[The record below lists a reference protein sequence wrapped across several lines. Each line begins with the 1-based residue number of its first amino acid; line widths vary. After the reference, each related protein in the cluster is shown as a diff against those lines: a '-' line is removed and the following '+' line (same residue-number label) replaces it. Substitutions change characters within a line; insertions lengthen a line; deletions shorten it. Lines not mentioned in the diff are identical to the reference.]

1 MDNKKTYTILL
12 ILVLITGITFR
23 VYSWLHLN
31 SLTFDE
37 AVHSNPGLIT
47 AKFISNFFDI
57 NYLKNSLSN
66 YPMAFAA
73 GVFYPY
79 GYPILSAI
87 SFFIFGFGEL
97 QARLPSMVFSI
108 LIIPAVYYL
117 AKIIFKEEKIAL
129 FSAFFAAINPWF
141 IIWGGRALA
150 DLPMAFFMVLSLY
163 FLIKSTEENKTK
175 YWVIS
180 AIFCGSAFL
189 MKPPGLLILPF
200 LIFYAI
206 YQKGSSVL
214 FKKNFVAFSAIIFIF
229 LLSYFGF
236 GLFSKY
242 LLPLININTE
252 YYGDQIYKNIF
263 HWFSGALTTAEA
275 GDPTWKTS
283 TAWFYYPK
291 LLVVQLGGAVTLC
304 LSLIGAGIILFKKN
318 AKKTVLVFLF
328 IPFIYLLFSFLNNK
342 DTRYTIPYLAFFCIL
357 AGYGALKTA
366 SLFKGNFYFL
376 CIAIV
381 IAATL
386 LGSFNT
392 LPIFNIWHTPNSG
405 LEKAVQIIMQK
416 NPGSIAID
424 ENSDNMVNVN
434 TLAFYMLIKD
444 NGLKYSV
451 CWPEKSYEA
460 KYIVLVKNEKVLG
473 IK

>member
-1 MDNKKTYTILL
+1 MDNKRIYTALL
-12 ILVLITGITFR
+12 ILVLIMGIALR
-23 VYSWLHLN
+23 IYSWLHLN

-37 AVHSNPGLIT
+37 AVHSNPGLMMVKI
-47 AKFISNFFDI
+47 ISNGFDI
-57 NYLKNSLSN
+57 NHFKNFLSN

-97 QARLPSMVFSI
+97 QSRLPSMILSI
-108 LIIPAVYYL
+108 LIILAVYYL
-117 AKIIFKEEKIAL
+117 AKIIFKEEKAAL
-129 FSAFFAAINPWF
+129 LSAFFAAINPWF

-150 DLPMAFFMVLSLY
+150 DLPMAFFMVLSFY
-163 FLIKSTEENKTK
+163 FLIKATDEDKTK
-175 YWVIS
+175 YWVFS

-189 MKPPGLLILPF
+189 MKPPGLLMLPF

-214 FKKNFVAFSAIIFIF
+214 FKKNFIAFSAIIFVF

-242 LLPLININTE
+242 LLPLINADTG

-263 HWFSGALTTAEA
+263 HWFSGALTMAEA
-275 GDPTWKTS
+275 GDPTWKTFA
-283 TAWFYYPK
+283 AWFYYPK
-291 LLVVQLGGAVTLC
+291 LLIVQLGGLIALC
-304 LSLIGAGIILFKKN
+304 LSLIGAGTILFKKN
-318 AKKTVLVFLF
+318 AKKTVLIFLF
-328 IPFIYLLFSFLNNK
+328 IPFLYLVFSFLNNK
-342 DTRYTIPYLAFFCIL
+342 DTRYTIPYLPFFCML
-357 AGYGALKTA
+357 AGYGASKTA
-366 SLFKGNFYFL
+366 SSFKGSFHFL
-376 CIAIV
+376 GITIIIAI
-381 IAATL
+381 TL

-392 LPIFNIWHTPNSG
+392 LPVFNIWHTPNSG
-405 LEKAVQIIMQK
+405 LEKAVQDIMQK
-416 NPGSIAID
+416 NPGPIAID

-434 TLAFYMLIKD
+434 TLAFYMLMKD
-444 NGLKYSV
+444 TGLKYSV

-460 KYIVLVKNEKVLG
+460 KYIVLVKNERVFG